1 MLELFK
7 KQYDLKTLKENIY
20 GLRLRDV
27 LKTQKL
33 TSDFCVKYILNT
45 NYQICKEDENIT
57 AQDVLISQP
66 HISKK
71 QLLFDII
78 NYTSDDDS
86 YEDFDSFSKRH
97 P

>member
-45 NYQICKEDENIT
+45 NYQICKEDENIS
-57 AQDVLISQP
+57 AQDVLQSQP

>member
-20 GLRLRDV
+20 GLKLRDV

-33 TSDFCVKYILNT
+33 TSEFCVKYILNT